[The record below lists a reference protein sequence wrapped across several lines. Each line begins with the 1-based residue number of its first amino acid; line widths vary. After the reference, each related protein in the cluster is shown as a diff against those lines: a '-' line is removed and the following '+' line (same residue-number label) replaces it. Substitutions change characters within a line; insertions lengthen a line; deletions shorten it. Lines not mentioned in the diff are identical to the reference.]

1 MLLNFPERLN
11 KRCPVDM
18 KEDFAGSN
26 SEQVNQHY
34 VSYLAEWAR
43 AGTAWHSRQRRST
56 SSFAAGKS
64 FMNSTPRPAYKGHS
78 VTAPSSPPVGCR
90 DP

>member
-26 SEQVNQHY
+26 SEQVNQLRFLSRRMGTCWY
-34 VSYLAEWAR
+34 GLALSPKALD
-43 AGTAWHSRQRRST
+43 QFVCRR
-56 SSFAAGKS
+56 
-64 FMNSTPRPAYKGHS
+64 
-78 VTAPSSPPVGCR
+78 
-90 DP
+90 